1 MKNNPLLS
9 VIIPVY
15 NVEDYLRACLDSVMN
30 QTYTRLEIII
40 VNDGSTDNSRAIVEE
55 YAQKDARIRVIDKRN
70 GGWSSALNAGLDSMQ
85 GDLVTFVDSDDYL
98 QLDTY
103 AKNIPVF
110 EAQNDVEIV
119 QFPFCNFGGKI
130 TGAPLFKPKQ
140 CVLTGDEIFK
150 SLLAWHNHCT
160 IRVYTCNAW
169 DKLYKKEIFVELRF
183 GDTSFWKDGF
193 LTIQYCKHDGN
204 VKKVFISEDGCYYYR
219 QAREGSITT
228 SNPLELNKLSMLYKL
243 ELYRE
248 SFNNPLIT
256 LKEKMLLLNT
266 IFWQQIWLFAR
277 YNEQQKKE
285 VIDIL
290 HPYKIKLTPI
300 IRLLFDSSICKTD
313 RLKLVGLSV
322 LGIKNSHRIV
332 SFLRCVK
339 NRFK

>member
-15 NVEDYLRACLDSVMN
+15 NVEDYLRACLDSVIN
-30 QTYTRLEIII
+30 QTYTHLEIIV

-55 YAQKDARIRVIDKRN
+55 YAQKDARIMVIDKRN
-70 GGWSSALNAGLDSMQ
+70 GGLSSARNAGLDSMQ

-110 EAQNDVEIV
+110 EEQDDVEIV
-119 QFPFCNFGGKI
+119 QFPVCSFGGEI
-130 TGAPLFKPKQ
+130 TGDLLFKPKQ
-140 CVLTGDEIFK
+140 CILTGDEIFK
-150 SLLAWHNHCT
+150 SLLAWYNHCT
-160 IRVYTCNAW
+160 MRVYTCTVW
-169 DKLYKKEIFVELRF
+169 DKLYKKEIFAELRF
-183 GDTSFWKDGF
+183 RDTPFWEDGF
-193 LTIQYCKHDGN
+193 LTMQSCKHDGN

-219 QAREGSITT
+219 QAREGAITIAK
-228 SNPLELNKLSMLYKL
+228 PLEFNKFSMFYKL

-256 LKEKMLLLNT
+256 LKERMLLLNA

-290 HPYKIKLTPI
+290 HPYKIQLTPV
-300 IRLLFDSSICKTD
+300 IRLLFDSSIHKTD

-322 LGIKNSHRIV
+322 LGMKNSCRIV
-332 SFLRCVK
+332 SFLRCAK
-339 NRFK
+339 NKFK